1 MSRLRS
7 KRFIYQKEGYTRP
20 STLGQ
25 RACCASIWAKSVGKY
40 FRERSARLPATRFEE
55 VVAGHVPQD
64 DVPDV
69 TNRILCEWIAST

>member
-1 MSRLRS
+1 MTGEGMPARLGLPNAAVTTEILIR
-7 KRFIYQKEGYTRP
+7 RP
-20 STLGQ
+20 S
-25 RACCASIWAKSVGKY
+25 GKY